1 MSSVTEAWKA
11 WREGFVN
18 KDSSRLAEFF
28 TDDFQFIGSDVGR
41 AAGGNRTRQETLDFT
56 AAGGSPTSI
65 DDLEV
70 LYENDDVAV
79 IVHGANTKSPDTGE
93 QTDGVV
99 MAFYTKRDGKF
110 SQCRIVRQEV

>member
-28 TDDFQFIGSDVGR
+28 TDDFRFVSE
-41 AAGGNRTRQETLDFT
+41 TRDWGKQETLDWT
-56 AAGGSPTSI
+56 AEGGFQTAM
-65 DDLEV
+65 DNLEV

-79 IVHGANTKSPDTGE
+79 THHSANSTLG
-93 QTDGVV
+93 DGVV
-99 MAFYTKRDGKF
+99 MALYTKKDGKI
-110 SQCRIVRQEV
+110 SRCRIVRQAL

>member
-1 MSSVTEAWKA
+1 MPSVTEAWKA

-28 TDDFQFIGSDVGR
+28 TDDFRFIR
-41 AAGGNRTRQETLDFT
+41 PAGGARTRQEALDWT

-65 DDLEV
+65 DDLEL

-79 IVHGANTKSPDTGE
+79 IVHGANTISPVTGE
-93 QTDGVV
+93 QGDGVV

-110 SQCRIVRQEV
+110 SQCRIVRQAA